1 MKGLKNN
8 PSKSDKKSVF
18 EKDMGSFWVKID
30 SKGKSG
36 RERGCQEIKKNY
48 RSNLRQNT
56 SRLPHKVQREILLCI
71 CLMAILVQKAL
82 LYRQI

>member
-36 RERGCQEIKKNY
+36 RERGCQEIKENY
-48 RSNLRQNT
+48 
-56 SRLPHKVQREILLCI
+56 
-71 CLMAILVQKAL
+71 
-82 LYRQI
+82 

>member
-30 SKGKSG
+30 RKGKSG
-36 RERGCQEIKKNY
+36 RERGCKEIKENY
-48 RSNLRQNT
+48 
-56 SRLPHKVQREILLCI
+56 
-71 CLMAILVQKAL
+71 
-82 LYRQI
+82 